1 MFIRKQPF
9 TNFTKGTDNAETQI
23 TFTEYIS
30 SLHSTNQPT
39 NMYHGQEIDFY
50 RSFVSYF
57 SFSRQSTVP
66 HICRYHGHVFGLRK
80 IVFLT
85 TL

>member
-30 SLHSTNQPT
+30 SLHST
-39 NMYHGQEIDFY
+39 D
-50 RSFVSYF
+50 
-57 SFSRQSTVP
+57 QSTNQHVP
-66 HICRYHGHVFGLRK
+66 WPRTVFCEL
-80 IVFLT
+80 FLFFSAVNSSPQM
-85 TL
+85 